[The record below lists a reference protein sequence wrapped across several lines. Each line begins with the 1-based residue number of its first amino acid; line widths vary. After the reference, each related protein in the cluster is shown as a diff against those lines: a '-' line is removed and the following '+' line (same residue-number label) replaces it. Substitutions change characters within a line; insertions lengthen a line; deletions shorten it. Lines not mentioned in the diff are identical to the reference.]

1 MRLDQFDLNLLVA
14 FDALMA
20 ERNVTRAAQR
30 LHVTQSAMSAS
41 LKRLREALED
51 PILVQHGKSMI
62 PTPHAL
68 TLAPQVSDAIAALR
82 RLIQPSKGFDPAV
95 SSRVF
100 RVAASDYIATV
111 LLAPLLAQLEQ
122 EAPSIRLDISLPSD
136 STSARLA
143 QGDFDLL
150 LTPEEFIDPNHP
162 AELLFTERHVV
173 VGCRHNPMFRQPLTV
188 EAFSAAG
195 QVAVKIDGRPTFI
208 ERECDRL
215 GIIRKVEVHAPS
227 FVQAPWLLSGTT
239 RIALMHERLARLMAP
254 QLGLR
259 VAEAPFELPVMQEM
273 MQYHQARRPD
283 EGLAWLRSR
292 LRQAAGAG
300 PLDDTDYLD
309 GATSPAHL
317 GARLGATFNNLW

>member
-14 FDALMA
+14 FDALLA

-68 TLAPQVSDAIAALR
+68 ALAPQISEAIAALR
-82 RLIQPSKGFDPAV
+82 RLIQPSRGFDPAV
-95 SSRVF
+95 SSRLF
-100 RVAASDYIATV
+100 RVAASDYVATV
-111 LLAPLLAQLEQ
+111 LLAPLLAELEQ
-122 EAPSIRLDISLPSD
+122 EAPSIRLDISLPGD

-143 QGDFDLL
+143 KGDFDLL
-150 LTPEEFIDPNHP
+150 LTPEEFVDPTHP
-162 AELLFTERHVV
+162 TELLFRERHVV
-173 VGCRHNPMFRQPLTV
+173 VGCEHNPAFQQPLSI

-215 GIIRKVEVHAPS
+215 GITRRVEVYAPS
-227 FVQAPWLLSGTT
+227 FVQAPWLLPGTT
-239 RIALMHERLARLMAP
+239 RIALMHERLARLMAL

-259 VAEAPFELPVMQEM
+259 VAEAPFELPVMHEM
-273 MQYHQARRPD
+273 MQYHQARGPD
-283 EGLAWLRSR
+283 EGLAWLRLR
-292 LRQAAGAG
+292 LRQAASGAVER
-300 PLDDTDYLD
+300 Y
-309 GATSPAHL
+309 
-317 GARLGATFNNLW
+317 

>member
-14 FDALMA
+14 FDALLA
-20 ERNVTRAAQR
+20 ERNVTRAAAR

-41 LKRLREALED
+41 LKRLRDALGD

-68 TLAPQVSDAIAALR
+68 TLAPQVSEAIAALR

-100 RVAASDYIATV
+100 RIAASDYVATV
-111 LLAPLLAQLEQ
+111 LLAPLLARLER
-122 EAPSIRLDISLPSD
+122 EAPMIRFDISLPTD
-136 STSARLA
+136 STSTRLA
-143 QGDFDLL
+143 KGDFDLL
-150 LTPEEFIDPNHP
+150 LTPEEFVEPDHP
-162 AELLFTERHVV
+162 TELLFKERHVV
-173 VGCRHNPMFRQPLTV
+173 VGCEHNPVLQQSLTV

-215 GIIRKVEVHAPS
+215 GIIRRVEVYAPS
-227 FVQAPWLLSGTT
+227 FVQAPWLLPGTT
-239 RIALMHERLARLMAP
+239 RIALMHDRLARLMAP

-292 LRQAAGAG
+292 LRQAVSPG
-300 PLDDTDYLD
+300 PLDDTDYPRR
-309 GATSPAHL
+309 SPVAHGCKL
-317 GARLGATFNNLW
+317 NG